1 MTDALQRV
9 AELPS
14 GPGVYVMR
22 GAGGKILYVGK
33 AKSLPDRVR
42 TYFQPAS
49 RLPPKTAALMAQVRD
64 IEYFVTGS
72 ELEALLLEN
81 NLIKKHRPRYNVVL
95 RDDKNYPFIRL
106 ALQDAYPRPEIVRR
120 VARDGALYFGPY
132 VPTNALRETLRILRY
147 LFPLPN
153 CSIVID
159 GTAERACIEYEIGRC
174 LAPCT
179 GQQTQADY
187 REMIEQVRLFLE
199 GRDRELVRALE
210 TRMSEAA
217 EALRF
222 EEAARI
228 RDQIARVRKV
238 LERQRITSTLME
250 DQDVVAL
257 AREGDAADVQVLFI
271 RGGMLIGRKDFY
283 FERAEPDDA
292 TLVSAVLQQLYDRET
307 VVPPEIVLPVE
318 VPDEALLAAWLS
330 ERRGT
335 RVRLTTPARG
345 PDARLLALARENA
358 EAAMA
363 DHRRRERLGEVEARE
378 LQTVLALG
386 RRIRRIEA
394 FDISNL
400 QGDQAVGSM
409 VVWEDGRMKKADYRK
424 FAIKTIQGSDD
435 FGMLYEVL
443 SRHYARVRDKDGP
456 WPDLIVIDGGR
467 GQLSA
472 AIGALRALD
481 IPVGDGGPAVIGLA
495 KGRGEKGERVF
506 QPGAPGP
513 VALDP
518 GAASTRLL
526 QRIRDEAHRFA
537 ITYHRAVRHRRLAQ
551 SRLDA
556 IVGIGPARKR
566 ALLARFGSVERLAE
580 ASEAE
585 IQSVPGI
592 SGSLARLVLRALHES
607 APKKGLGAVGA

>member
-1 MTDALQRV
+1 MHANVINGLKRFPEPP
-9 AELPS
+9 AA
-14 GPGVYVMR
+14 PGVYVMR
-22 GAGGKILYVGK
+22 GPGGKILYVGK

-42 TYFQPAS
+42 SYRQPSS
-49 RLPPKTAALMAQVRD
+49 RLPPKTAALVSQVQD

-72 ELEALLLEN
+72 ELEALILEN

-95 RDDKNYPFIRL
+95 RDDKHYPFIRL
-106 ALQDAYPRPEIVRR
+106 ALEDPYPRPEIVRR
-120 VARDGALYFGPY
+120 VARDRALYFGPY
-132 VPTNALRETLRILRY
+132 VPTNALRETLRVLRH

-153 CSIVID
+153 CSITID

-187 REMIEQVRLFLE
+187 REMIDQVRLFLE

-210 TRMSEAA
+210 SRMSQAA

-222 EEAARI
+222 EEAARL
-228 RDQIARVRKV
+228 RDQIARIHKV
-238 LERQRITSTLME
+238 LERQRITSTRQE

-257 AREGDAADVQVLFI
+257 VREGDAADVQVLFV
-271 RGGMLIGRKDFY
+271 RGGMLIGRRDFF

-292 TLVSAVLQQLYDRET
+292 ALLTAVLQQFYDRDT
-307 VVPPEIVLPVE
+307 VVPPEIVLPVDL
-318 VPDEALLAAWLS
+318 PDEGVLAAWLTA
-330 ERRGT
+330 RRGA

-345 PDARLLALARENA
+345 PDAALLALARENA

-363 DHRRRERLGEVEARE
+363 DHRRRERAGEAEARE
-378 LQTVLALG
+378 LETVLALP
-386 RRIRRIEA
+386 RRPRRIEA
-394 FDISNL
+394 FDISNF

-409 VVWEDGRMKKADYRK
+409 VVWEDGKMKKADYRK
-424 FAIKTIQGSDD
+424 FGIKTIQGAND
-435 FGMLYEVL
+435 FGMLYEVV
-443 SRHYARVRDKDGP
+443 SRHYARVQDKGGP

-467 GQLSA
+467 GQLNA
-472 AIGALRALD
+472 ATDALRALD
-481 IPVGDGGPAVIGLA
+481 ITVGDDGPAAIGLA
-495 KGRGEKGERVF
+495 KERADKGERIF
-506 QPGAPGP
+506 RPGDADP

-537 ITYHRAVRHRRLAQ
+537 ITYHRTVRHRRLAQ

-556 IVGIGPARKR
+556 VVGIGPARKR

-580 ASEAE
+580 ATEE
-585 IQSVPGI
+585 DVRSVPGMTDA
-592 SGSLARLVLRALHES
+592 LARLVLRALRES
-607 APKKGLGAVGA
+607 DPLRT